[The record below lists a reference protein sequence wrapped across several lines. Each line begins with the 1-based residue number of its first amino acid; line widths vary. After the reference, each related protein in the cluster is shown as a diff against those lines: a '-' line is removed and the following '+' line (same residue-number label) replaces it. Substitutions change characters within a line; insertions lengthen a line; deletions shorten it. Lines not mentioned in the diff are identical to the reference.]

1 MEKKKND
8 TTMTV
13 VAVVLVG
20 IAVGFLL
27 IRHLR
32 ESKREKELE
41 RVEQGYREDM
51 RELDEIRM
59 RFEYGNDEE
68 KVRAYQELKEK
79 MRQHE
84 MYVEE

>member
-1 MEKKKND
+1 MEKKKNN
-8 TTMTV
+8 TTMTI

-68 KVRAYQELKEK
+68 KVRAYQELKER
-79 MRQHE
+79 MRQHG